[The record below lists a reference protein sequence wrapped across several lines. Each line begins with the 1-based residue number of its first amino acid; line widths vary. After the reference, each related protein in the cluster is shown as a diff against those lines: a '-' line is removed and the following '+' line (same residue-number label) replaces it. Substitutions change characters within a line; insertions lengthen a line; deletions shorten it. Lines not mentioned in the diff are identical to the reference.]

1 MPGTRQP
8 RSMARAR
15 PVLELEWDMAVLTAD
30 DRGALGYRVAPCPG
44 TSMDIPETVLLF
56 AAAVLFAAF
65 VFVKAARSRRDAGGN
80 GSVHGLE
87 GDSDGGGDGGGD

>member
-1 MPGTRQP
+1 
-8 RSMARAR
+8 
-15 PVLELEWDMAVLTAD
+15 
-30 DRGALGYRVAPCPG
+30 
-44 TSMDIPETVLLF
+44 MDIPETVLLF